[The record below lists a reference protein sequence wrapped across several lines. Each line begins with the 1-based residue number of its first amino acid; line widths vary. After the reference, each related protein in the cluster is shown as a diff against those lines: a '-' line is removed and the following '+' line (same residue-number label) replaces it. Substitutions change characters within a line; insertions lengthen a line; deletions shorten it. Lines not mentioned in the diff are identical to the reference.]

1 MKVTKLRRDTPTSEL
16 RIKRPQR
23 KIALPTTEGIYFEK
37 VKDIVSL
44 SAEGNYTN
52 IFKTDGRVVLVSKTL
67 AEVEKMLR
75 RHPNFVRIHRSFTVN
90 LDLIVKYNRG
100 KGGSVETETGS
111 VITVSAGRK
120 QDFLTALQR
129 YFG

>member
-1 MKVTKLRRDTPTSEL
+1 MKLTRLRRENPTADL
-16 RIKRPQR
+16 RLKHPQR

-37 VKDIVSL
+37 VNEIVSL
-44 SAEGNYTN
+44 SAESNYTK
-52 IFKTDGRVVLVSKTL
+52 IYKTNGRVILVSKTL
-67 AEVEKMLR
+67 AEVEKMLH
-75 RHPNFVRIHRSFTVN
+75 RHPNFVRVHRSFTVN

-111 VITVSAGRK
+111 IIKVSAGRK
-120 QDFLTALQR
+120 QGFLSAMQR